1 MKCLD
6 EKIGIDKKSVFS
18 SNIVVQKI
26 LVQCT
31 CINVLDR
38 CRYMYLFHSLKKNIK
53 QLINGQ
59 LLSCFTD
66 SNTKNW
72 QKDRPEESDSDQF
85 KSLHNI
91 HVYIYRMMTANE
103 NNVNKIW
110 MNIQKSFFILLA
122 HSTSLFLHLNKLMYS
137 KTNYKY
143 LFNMSWNKFTQ
154 SNSLKMTTF

>member
-1 MKCLD
+1 MD
-6 EKIGIDKKSVFS
+6 SFYH
-18 SNIVVQKI
+18 
-26 LVQCT
+26 
-31 CINVLDR
+31 VL
-38 CRYMYLFHSLKKNIK
+38 
-53 QLINGQ
+53 QTVTQ
-59 LLSCFTD
+59 
-66 SNTKNW
+66 KNW

-91 HVYIYRMMTANE
+91 HVYVYRMMTANE